1 MDAIKIEDLWVSYR
15 VRGKRASTLK
25 NVVGTLGR
33 SLSARK
39 WALQGIGLSVE
50 RGSMYGLI
58 GINGSGKSTLLRCM
72 AGIFR
77 PTRGEVAVTGRT
89 GSLIDLTAGFDME
102 LTARDNVFLSGAI
115 YGVPRAQIADK
126 LDEIFDFAGLEEHV
140 DRPMRSFSTGM
151 GMRLGFALV
160 VAIEPEIVLVD
171 EVLAVGDES
180 FKHKCLEKMR
190 ELLEGGT
197 TVVFASH
204 ELALIESLCD
214 RVAVL
219 EGGELVGESDGEGA
233 VSLYCDRLGIDREE
247 ALTRTPLEALRT
259 DRPWS
264 RHRR

>member
-1 MDAIKIEDLWVSYR
+1 MDAIKIDDLWVSYR

-33 SLSARK
+33 SISARS
-39 WALQGIGLSVE
+39 WALQGVSLSIE

-58 GINGSGKSTLLRCM
+58 GVNGSGKSTLLRCM

-77 PTRGEVAVTGRT
+77 PTKGSVAVTGRA

-102 LTARDNVFLSGAI
+102 LTAKDNVFLSGAI
-115 YGVPRAQIADK
+115 YGVPRAEIEAK
-126 LDEIFDFAGLEEHV
+126 LGEIFAFAGLEEHV

-151 GMRLGFALV
+151 GMRLGFSLV
-160 VAIEPEIVLVD
+160 VAIEPEVILVD

-180 FKHKCLEKMR
+180 FKQKCLNKMR

-204 ELALIESLCD
+204 ELALIEALCD
-214 RVAVL
+214 KVAVL
-219 EGGELVGESDGEGA
+219 EAGELVDESGGEDA
-233 VSLYCDRLGIDREE
+233 VSFYCDRLGISRDE
-247 ALTRTPLEALRT
+247 ALTRTPLEALKT
-259 DRPWS
+259 DRPWT